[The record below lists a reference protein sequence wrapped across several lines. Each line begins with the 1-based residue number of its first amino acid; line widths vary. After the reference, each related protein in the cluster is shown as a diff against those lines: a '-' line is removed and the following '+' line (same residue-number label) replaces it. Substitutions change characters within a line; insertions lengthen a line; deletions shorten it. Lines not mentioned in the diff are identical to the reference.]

1 MARSAMAA
9 SLLAGG
15 LVFAAGCSSKPAAQS
30 AAPMAAPTPTIVRAE
45 PAPAPT
51 PAPAARPAVAEDTL
65 PSSVDEINKLGYLK
79 DAFFDFDKAEI
90 RTDQHDKL
98 AADGTWL
105 RSHPSVKVRIEGHCD
120 ERGTASYN
128 MALGERRAAAV
139 QEYLVSLGVDASRM
153 QTISYGKERPF
164 AMGHDEAA
172 WAQNRRGHFVVT
184 AR

>member
-1 MARSAMAA
+1 MAA